1 MSNVQQTAQQV
12 RQALDKITQNK
23 DNPQKVEQVVNEA
36 KQQVEKLVQEA
47 QQ

>member
-1 MSNVQQTAQQV
+1 MANVQQTAQQV

-23 DNPQKVEQVVNEA
+23 DNPQKVEQAVNEA